1 MAAQYKVE
9 SDGSMTITLKI
20 HPTGNFLEQEE
31 QISAAVAEV
40 GRLAS
45 ALTMKSYDTDGSP
58 IISGNVKYTSRGE
71 EKKTSRRHGGK

>member
-9 SDGSMTITLKI
+9 LDGSMTITLNIK
-20 HPTGNFLEQEE
+20 PTGNFLEQEE

-45 ALTMKSYDTDGSP
+45 ALTMKSYDTDGSA
-58 IISGNVKYTSRGE
+58 IISGNVKYTSRGL
-71 EKKTSRRHGGK
+71 EKKTSRRRGGK